1 MATIEQ
7 LIGEEQARNFRTA
20 SRLGPYRHNTTQIK
34 ELKRKQVLNQID
46 RAKEKSKKMEKGA
59 ARKKSKTIKRENC
72 STRSIAKYLSG
83 QLSEEQVRS
92 LGVIVNNGKVLLSK
106 KLSKKIISYVQEHN
120 PLRRLGEVHRQK
132 GKKGIPIQV
141 KKIEANIVTTERN
154 DSNLID
160 ESDMDFDMV
169 WLDPIEFDG
178 MAKFTQKLE
187 RMSDFDIEKVIVE
200 ELGKAL
206 LRKEVDWFIHSTDNA
221 YSLSSK
227 AVPYIPGTLTN
238 SMYKYLVGAK
248 NAIPTAL
255 RKKATW
261 LINRAAQTELES
273 LLDDTG
279 KSIFKT
285 SGNDEFSFEIFNYQ
299 VEVSDNVDSTDPSK
313 PIIYFGDFSFFH
325 IQDVLE
331 NIEVQRLDELFA
343 DENKVGVS
351 VYEISD
357 GKLIFGPF
365 EIPIFKLDITGL
377 S

>member
-7 LIGEEQARNFRTA
+7 LIGEEQSRNFRTA
-20 SRLGPYRHNTTQIK
+20 TRLGTYQQNAKKMK

-46 RAKEKSKKMEKGA
+46 KAREKSKKMGKSA
-59 ARKKSKTIKRENC
+59 KIKKVKPAKIENR
-72 STRSIAKYLSG
+72 STRSIAKYLAG
-83 QLSEEQVRS
+83 HISEEQVRS
-92 LGVIVNNGKVLLSK
+92 LGIIVNNGKVLLSK
-106 KLSKKIISYVQEHN
+106 KLSNKIISYVQEQN
-120 PLRRLGEVHRQK
+120 PVRKLGIVHRQK
-132 GKKGIPIQV
+132 GKKGIPIQM
-141 KKIEANIVTTERN
+141 KKIEANIVTIERD

-178 MAKFTQKLE
+178 MAKFTQKLD
-187 RMSDFDIEKVIVE
+187 RMSEFDIEKILVE
-200 ELGKAL
+200 ELGKAI
-206 LRKEVDWFIHSTDNA
+206 LRREVAWFIHSTDNA
-221 YSLSSK
+221 YSLNSK

-255 RKKATW
+255 RKKAIW

-279 KSIFKT
+279 KPIFKDLA
-285 SGNDEFSFEIFNYQ
+285 NDDFEFEVFNYP
-299 VEVSDNVDSTDPSK
+299 VEVSDHIDGTDPSV

-343 DENKVGVS
+343 EENKVGVS

-365 EIPIFKLDITGL
+365 EIPIYKLDINGL